1 MRKAEGSKNQ
11 RSEVSISQ
19 RSDVRGQNTA
29 YRIMKKKA
37 EGLRQRKKTKI
48 ITKAPQLNT
57 LRCHFVDSTGL
68 AKGRK
73 HEKEE
78 EDFTTRSR
86 TR

>member
-48 ITKAPQLNT
+48 ITKARKEENT
-57 LRCHFVDSTGL
+57 KKKKRISPPARGL
-68 AKGRK
+68 ARDTENAK
-73 HEKEE
+73 
-78 EDFTTRSR
+78 S
-86 TR
+86 